1 MSYFDE
7 KASQLGVGTIEAF
20 GIELQT
26 RRNRAG
32 EMPSVS
38 L

>member
-7 KASQLGVGTIEAF
+7 KASQLSVGTVEAF

-26 RRNRAG
+26 
-32 EMPSVS
+32 
-38 L
+38 LITH